1 MGDIFDALRPDAPPA
16 RIDAAVRELI
26 DEAGAR
32 AFCRET
38 LLMLATNYV
47 HAAAREQGAR
57 ARALLWAAEA
67 IREDG

>member
-1 MGDIFDALRPDAPPA
+1 MGDIFDNLRPNATQAETDT
-16 RIDAAVRELI
+16 AVRELI
-26 DEAGAR
+26 VEAESR

-57 ARALLWAAEA
+57 ARALSWAAEA
-67 IREDG
+67 IRED